1 MSGLRIA
8 RLGLVV
14 LIVVVLQAAIVDKL
28 RIFGVHPE
36 LIWLLAMAA
45 GLVGG
50 IEYGALM
57 GFVSGLALDCLLP
70 TPFGLTALVG
80 VIVGVVMGQIA
91 ERSGFGGEGGVWW
104 LLPATGAGVSAGAVL
119 AYAAIGIVFGQDQFA
134 GLNYPALLLVVALGG
149 ALFAV
154 PVWSL
159 VAWGFGSRR
168 GAHHSRTEAS
178 W

>member
-1 MSGLRIA
+1 MRGIRFV
-8 RLGLVV
+8 RLGLVA
-14 LIVVVLQAAIVDKL
+14 LLVVVFQAAIAD
-28 RIFGVHPE
+28 RIVFFGVHPE
-36 LIWLLAMAA
+36 LVWLLPMAA

-57 GFVSGLALDCLLP
+57 GFVAGLALDCLLP

-80 VIVGVVMGQIA
+80 VMVGVVMGQIA
-91 ERSGFGGEGGVWW
+91 ERSGFGGDGGVWW
-104 LLPATGAGVSAGAVL
+104 LLPAAGAGVSAAAVL
-119 AYAAIGIVFGQDQFA
+119 AYGLVGIVVGEDQFA
-134 GLNYPALLLVVALGG
+134 NANYPALLGVVAAGG

-159 VAWGFGSRR
+159 VARAFGSRR
-168 GAHHSRTEAS
+168 GAHHARSEAG